1 MHLHSENY
9 EMLIREIKVDLNKCS
24 GIGSLNL
31 IKISILSKLIYR
43 FSVSPIKI
51 PGKKNFEKE
60 QGGKSHSPWFQN
72 LTYGCDNHD
81 CMVLLE

>member
-1 MHLHSENY
+1 MYLHSENY

-31 IKISILSKLIYR
+31 IKISILSKLVYR

-51 PGKKNFEKE
+51 PGKKKILKKNEV
-60 QGGKSHSPWFQN
+60 GR
-72 LTYGCDNHD
+72 
-81 CMVLLE
+81 VILLDFKT